1 MAPNSCLGE
10 HMVGVINPNS
20 TQTLASQV
28 QAAAA
33 ADFQLAPGEPVPG
46 EATSTLSNA
55 PTSTG
60 APPPS
65 NGGGHGGGHSLSTGA
80 IVGIVLGGVAFLAI
94 CAALFFFVGRSKSLK
109 EVIKQRDGT
118 NTHDPN
124 MSQQYGR
131 SDYGH
136 GGLSSPGFQSPAPG
150 YATPPPGHYPDYGF
164 NSPPGYGQHN
174 VGEQYPSGWT
184 SPGPQHGHMSM
195 MSNMNGQPAVAEL
208 HSPPLEQ
215 QSFSA
220 ELDASGRNK
229 PK

>member
-1 MAPNSCLGE
+1 
-10 HMVGVINPNS
+10 
-20 TQTLASQV
+20 
-28 QAAAA
+28 
-33 ADFQLAPGEPVPG
+33 
-46 EATSTLSNA
+46 
-55 PTSTG
+55 
-60 APPPS
+60 
-65 NGGGHGGGHSLSTGA
+65 
-80 IVGIVLGGVAFLAI
+80 
-94 CAALFFFVGRSKSLK
+94 
-109 EVIKQRDGT
+109 
-118 NTHDPN
+118 

-136 GGLSSPGFQSPAPG
+136 GGLSSPGFQSPAPD

-174 VGEQYPSGWT
+174 VGEQYPSGWI

-195 MSNMNGQPAVAEL
+195 MSNVSGLSQQQIDQSKHAQMNGQPAVAEL